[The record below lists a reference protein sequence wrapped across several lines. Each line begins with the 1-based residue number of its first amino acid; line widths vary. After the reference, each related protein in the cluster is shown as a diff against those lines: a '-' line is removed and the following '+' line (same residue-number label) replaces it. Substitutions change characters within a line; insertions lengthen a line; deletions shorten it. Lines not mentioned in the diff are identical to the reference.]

1 MATSGRGI
9 PRSTCSQRP
18 SRTADSMSSG
28 RCSGKDVAGFGP
40 VPPFVA
46 LALPMLPAR
55 RTVSHL
61 RRERCTAFREPLHFI
76 VITVTVDTLPMSKGF
91 LRDDPLPGSPC
102 TVTPIVIEKSPYLCG
117 SLRGVT
123 MMTLVTVSCKDS
135 LGRPTV
141 MRYLSSQQ
149 TPARTR
155 HRWRSAT

>member
-18 SRTADSMSSG
+18 SRTADSTSSG

-46 LALPMLPAR
+46 LALPMVPAR

-61 RRERCTAFREPLHFI
+61 RRERCTPLENLCISSSSPSQSSHSPCLRDFSVTILYREVHVPLH
-76 VITVTVDTLPMSKGF
+76 PSH
-91 LRDDPLPGSPC
+91 R
-102 TVTPIVIEKSPYLCG
+102 KSPYLCG

-123 MMTLVTVSCKDS
+123 MMTLETVSCKDF
-135 LGRPTV
+135 LGKPTV

-149 TPARTR
+149 TSARTR

>member
-1 MATSGRGI
+1 
-9 PRSTCSQRP
+9 
-18 SRTADSMSSG
+18 MSSG
-28 RCSGKDVAGFGP
+28 RCSGKDVADFGP

-76 VITVTVDTLPMSKGF
+76 VITVTVVALPMSKGF

-123 MMTLVTVSCKDS
+123 MITDDDARDGELQGFS
-135 LGRPTV
+135 G
-141 MRYLSSQQ
+141 Q
-149 TPARTR
+149 TYSDEIP
-155 HRWRSAT
+155 